1 MIDLFTVSP
10 YSRKRLEP
18 TEFEKQLTDMFFG
31 TSNSSIGF
39 PKYNIYRT
47 IGGNPYVTFMEF
59 ALAGYR
65 KENLDVKL
73 KNGYLLVSGK
83 ADENSKDREYS
94 HRGMAR
100 RDFNVKFQLDGDVEV
115 RSARF
120 SDGLLTIELEKLVPD
135 EEKPK
140 VVEIR

>member
-31 TSNSSIGF
+31 TSNSSTGF

-73 KNGYLLVSGK
+73 ESGYLLVSGK

-135 EEKPK
+135 EKKPK